1 MTSKVKRRA
10 VGEGV
15 HAPVTEV
22 TLCDFP
28 LEALVHR
35 TVSPGSMVRLVGEKK
50 LLPMVTM
57 CIVRAETMGEIS
69 NATINITACNLILNF
84 FMFMERFYTLFR
96 TQVVR

>member
-10 VGEGV
+10 VGEGD

-57 CIVRAETMGEIS
+57 CVVFAKAMGEIS
-69 NATINITACNLILNF
+69 NAMMNITACTLILNF
-84 FMFMERFYTLFR
+84 CVLMERFYTLFR
-96 TQVVR
+96 T